1 MMKFVKQ
8 AIVGLMAIAMFQIP
22 VPAFAQDCGPFAN
35 HVVGIDAAYNKGLL
49 ERAKQLA
56 AAALDCPDTAASEIV
71 TLHLKL
77 SAIYDRIGLH
87 QNTRPVAESLAH
99 IDKAAKLV
107 TGLDLVTR
115 ARVSLARSKYFYRAE
130 MSERKFAEAEK
141 YGQEALAAFTAAE
154 DIVGQADAVHALGL
168 IYFQRRELDE
178 ARELFDRSL
187 VLENSTE
194 KPRPVMLA
202 DYGRHVGFVY
212 LVSGDIALAIP
223 HFEQSFADRVRG
235 GLRDPAMFAAVTLAS
250 ALVDE
255 GRLTDAERPLL
266 YALQAADDM
275 TSPSGKVR
283 ALLVAGKFHTAHR
296 NVEKARAALIEAR
309 DIAVKIGLSS
319 SASRAQSSLEN
330 LQANAGS

>member
-1 MMKFVKQ
+1 MKFVKQ
-8 AIVGLMAIAMFQIP
+8 TIIGLMAIAVSQIP
-22 VPAFAQDCGPFAN
+22 APAFAQDCGPFADQ
-35 HVVGIDAAYNKGLL
+35 VVEIDVAYNKGLL
-49 ERAKQLA
+49 EKAKQLA
-56 AAALDCPDTAASEIV
+56 AVALNCPGTAADEIV

-77 SAIYDRIGLH
+77 AAIYDRIGLH
-87 QNTRPVAESLAH
+87 QNTRPVAKSLAH

-107 TGLDLVTR
+107 TGLDPITK

-130 MSERKFAEAEK
+130 MSERKFVEAEK
-141 YGQEALAAFTAAE
+141 HGQRALAAFTAAE

-168 IYFQRRELDE
+168 IYFQRRELVE
-178 ARELFDRSL
+178 AREFFDRSL
-187 VLENSTE
+187 VLENSTG

-212 LVSGDIALAIP
+212 LVSGDIGAAIP

-266 YALQAADDM
+266 YALKVADDM

-283 ALLVAGKFHTAHR
+283 ALLVAGKFHAARR
-296 NVEKARAALIEAR
+296 NVEKARAAFIEAH
-309 DIAVKIGLSS
+309 DIAVKIGLTS
-319 SASRAQSSLEN
+319 SASRAQSSLDN
-330 LQANAGS
+330 LQVGVGS